1 MDKVMLRSETL
12 AMRIARLPHRLR
24 IAFAAGCAERALP
37 VLEYEDYPSGPEFL
51 SAFRV
56 AVEAVWAAALDP
68 TMAPDQC
75 IVAREV
81 MEAVFP
87 EGDHYSGYQ
96 NAMRAGI
103 GIQCALDS
111 VADSSGRTVAL
122 VSHYVSSAYEGV
134 TECDAE
140 PTDDL
145 GWQELAVGRL
155 ERWGEHPVTRAIFEG
170 LPPPPSDKFGVL

>member
-1 MDKVMLRSETL
+1 VDERLMRLQTL
-12 AMRIARLPHRLR
+12 AMRIVRLPPRFQ

-37 VLEYEDYPSGPEFL
+37 VLGYEDYPDGPEFL

-56 AVEAVWAAALDP
+56 AVEAVWAAAVDP
-68 TMAPDQC
+68 TISPDQL
-75 IVAREV
+75 VAARQALEG
-81 MEAVFP
+81 VFP

-103 GIQCALDS
+103 GVLCALDA
-111 VADSSGRTVAL
+111 VEDSSGRAAAN

-145 GWQELAVGRL
+145 GWQELAVERL
-155 ERWGEHPVTRAIFEG
+155 ERWGERPVTRAIFEG
-170 LPPPPSDKFGVL
+170 LPLPPSEKFGVL